1 MDGEL
6 DELLDGLAT
15 EFQTEQL
22 TQLAEEAA

>member
-6 DELLDGLAT
+6 DELLDALAS